1 MSIKDILLHLDP
13 ATDMEA
19 DIEAAVRIAEANDA
33 HLAALYTAASMPAWP
48 AYTYAGLPGDVLD
61 TIESHEAKAAEDVR
75 ATYEKVVSRS
85 SVSVDFRQARV
96 YSAEVAETV
105 ARHARHADMLIMG
118 QSKPDSPRA
127 GGAEVVEEAILGAG
141 RPVLVLPYVGNR
153 ETMGQ
158 NVIVGWDG
166 SREAARALNDALPF
180 MRKAKSVHVM
190 IVNPQSKADNFSELP
205 GADISLHLARQ
216 GLKVDLMEEKASDID
231 PANLILSR
239 AADIGAD
246 LLVMGAFGHSRIRES
261 LLGGVSRS
269 ILRQMTMPVLMSH

>member
-1 MSIKDILLHLDP
+1 MAIKDILLHLDP

-19 DIEAAVRIAEANDA
+19 DIAAAVQVAEANDA

-61 TIESHEAKAAEDVR
+61 TIETHEAKAAEDIR
-75 ATYEKVVSRS
+75 ATYEKIVARS
-85 SVSVDFRQARV
+85 SLSTDFRQARV

-127 GGAEVVEEAILGAG
+127 GGSEVVEETVLAAG
-141 RPVLVLPYVGNR
+141 RPVLVLPYVGDR
-153 ETMGQ
+153 SSMGT

-180 MRKAKSVHVM
+180 MKNAKTVHVM
-190 IVNPQSKADNFSELP
+190 VVNPDANAENFSELP
-205 GADISLHLARQ
+205 GADISLHLARH
-216 GLKVDLMEEKASDID
+216 GLKVELISEKASGID

-246 LLVMGAFGHSRIRES
+246 MLVMGAFGHSRIRES
-261 LLGGVSRS
+261 LFGGVSRS
-269 ILRQMTMPVLMSH
+269 ILRQMTLPVLMSH